1 MKKLPFR
8 ADSLLIRLIFFGV
21 LLVILGAVLRY
32 FFFTA
37 LLRNNLIQ
45 VFSAQQSS
53 LAQVVAGEVN
63 DKIGERRHLLE
74 RLAHAMSPELL
85 TDPARLNIWLNGRQL
100 VEPLFSLGLLVADRQ
115 GRIVADAPTIPGRVG
130 MQVIEMSSFHDA
142 LTGHFVIGHPLVGPA
157 TKQPLLSMMAPVR
170 DATGRVRAVLIGLTS
185 LSAAGFL
192 DLQQRKSALHA
203 EGFLLVSPQDKLFVA
218 SSDPSMIFTPT
229 PAPGVNPLHDRAMQ
243 GFRGSG
249 VTVNAKGV
257 EEISGIASVPSTGW
271 FVVAHLPTSVALAS
285 IQPIRRVIVWSGFA
299 AIALVILSVG
309 LSVTWLL
316 RPLHRAAEQ
325 ARRMTRGELPLK
337 PLPVVRDDEVGQ
349 MTQAFNRLLAKLE
362 TSQAELKRLAHL
374 DMLTGLPNR
383 SLLAERLPRALARAA
398 RTRTLV
404 ALLFLDLDG
413 FKPINDTLGHDAG
426 DDALK
431 EIARRLTAVVRQ
443 NDTLA
448 RVGGDEFVLVA
459 GDFAAPAE
467 DAAQQL
473 AQKCID
479 AVAQPLLLK
488 GRECSLSVSVG
499 IALCDG
505 NFDADRLLAA
515 ADNMMY
521 QAKRLGRG
529 SYMLEPNTVR
539 HAPAAAT
546 TS

>member
-8 ADSLLIRLIFFGV
+8 ANSLVTRLMFFGV
-21 LLVILGAVLRY
+21 VLVILGAVLRY
-32 FFFTA
+32 FIFIG
-37 LLRNNLIQ
+37 LLRDNLIR
-45 VFSAQQSS
+45 VFSTQQTA
-53 LAQVVAGEVN
+53 LAQVVAN
-63 DKIGERRHLLE
+63 DVDYKLAERRHLLG
-74 RLAHAMSPELL
+74 RLAQALPPELVA
-85 TDPARLNIWLNGRQL
+85 DPARLSAWLAARQRIQ
-100 VEPLFSLGLLVADRQ
+100 PLFSLGLLIADRH
-115 GRIVADAPTIPGRVG
+115 GKIIADAPDIAGRIG
-130 MQVIEMSSFHDA
+130 LQVIEMSVFRQA
-142 LTGHFVIGHPLVGPA
+142 LAGQEVIGHPLMGPA

-170 DATGRVRAVLIGLTS
+170 DASGRVRAVLIGLTS
-185 LSAAGFL
+185 LTMPGFL
-192 DLQQRKSALHA
+192 DLQRQKSVLHA
-203 EGFLLVSPQDKLFVA
+203 GGFLLISPQDKLFVA
-218 SSDPSMIFTPT
+218 SSDPSMVFKPT
-229 PAPGVNPLHDRAMQ
+229 PPPGVNHLHDRAMQ

-249 VTVNAKGV
+249 ITVDAKGI

-271 FVVAHLPTSVALAS
+271 FVVARLPTSVALAS
-285 IQPIRRVIVWSGFA
+285 VKPIRETIVWAGFA
-299 AIALVILSVG
+299 GVVLIILSVG
-309 LSVTWLL
+309 LFVTWML
-316 RPLHRAAEQ
+316 RPLHHAADQ

-398 RTRTLV
+398 ATRTLV

-431 EIARRLTAVVRQ
+431 EIARRLTSVVRQ

-467 DAAQQL
+467 DAVRQL

-479 AVAQPLLLK
+479 SVAQPLHLK
-488 GRECSLSVSVG
+488 GQECTLSVSIG

-515 ADNMMY
+515 ADDMMY

-529 SYMLEPNTVR
+529 SYMLEPDSIR
-539 HAPAAAT
+539 RMPATAT
-546 TS
+546 AS

>member
-1 MKKLPFR
+1 MRKIFSP
-8 ADSLLIRLIFFGV
+8 ANSLVTRLMLFGV

-32 FFFTA
+32 FFFTSV
-37 LLRNNLIQ
+37 LRENLIQ

-53 LAQVVAGEVN
+53 LARVVASEVN
-63 DKIGERRHLLE
+63 DKINERSQLLG
-74 RLAHAMSPELL
+74 RLAQAMPPGLL
-85 TDPARLNIWLNGRQL
+85 TDPTRLKAWLDTRQ
-100 VEPLFSLGLLVADRQ
+100 VVQPLFSLGLLVADRR
-115 GRIVADAPTIPGRVG
+115 GKIIADAPAIPGRNG
-130 MQVIEMSSFHDA
+130 LQVIEMSVFRQA
-142 LTGHFVIGHPLVGPA
+142 LAGQEVIGHPLMGPA
-157 TKQPLLSMMAPVR
+157 TKQPVLSMMAPVR
-170 DATGRVRAVLIGLTS
+170 DAGGRVRAVLIGLTS
-185 LSAAGFL
+185 LTAPGFL

-203 EGFLLVSPQDKLFVA
+203 EDFLLVSPQDKLFVA
-218 SSDPSMIFTPT
+218 STDPGMVLKPT

-249 VTVNAKGV
+249 VTINAKGV

-285 IQPIRRVIVWSGFA
+285 IQSIRRVIVWSGFA
-299 AIALVILSVG
+299 AIALVVLSVG

-325 ARRMTRGELPLK
+325 ARRMTRGESPLR

-467 DAAQQL
+467 DAVRQL

-488 GRECSLSVSVG
+488 GQECSLSVSVG

-529 SYMLEPNTVR
+529 SYMLEPNTAR
-539 HAPAAAT
+539 RAPTAAT